1 MQPRAQNCTSPSGF
15 TVDHHTAYLLNK
27 KTARESNTEFGNLVA
42 WKVGG
47 WLGINLQSMD
57 CMCRIGVPNNKLFGI
72 TLNYYEIGYFNFA
85 WTAWYW
91 VTMWPFQ
98 SCFHNLQWNLLGPL
112 HWDTLGHTDTPL
124 RIVNVCDQSTDVG
137 SCLQGKCI
145 LYIILYY
152 MYILYHLPMRFAANK
167 FAVTLLFVDDD
178 ETWDTGA
185 WITHLPWARSVPLH
199 QPSLVES
206 NISLR
211 RSSR

>member
-1 MQPRAQNCTSPSGF
+1 M
-15 TVDHHTAYLLNK
+15 
-27 KTARESNTEFGNLVA
+27 A

-47 WLGINLQSMD
+47 WLGINLESMD

-72 TLNYYEIGYFNFA
+72 TMNYYEIGYFA

-152 MYILYHLPMRFAANK
+152 MYILYRLRMRFAANK

-211 RSSR
+211 R